1 MHTSPMLSPLL
12 GLPLAAVCLV
22 LLAGHVLAL
31 ARSEE
36 PTSRKRIRQA
46 NSVVGMLTV
55 AAMAE
60 GLCIFSPGGAPRLWA
75 LAWMSV
81 LLLVCLN
88 VLMAMIDAINSA
100 RLRQRDLR
108 ALRDASRALR
118 SEFVQAGIAWD
129 REAAR
134 GSAG

>member
-1 MHTSPMLSPLL
+1 MQTSPMLSPLF

-46 NSVVGMLTV
+46 NSVIGMLTV
-55 AAMAE
+55 AAIAE
-60 GLCIFSPGGAPRLWA
+60 GLCVFSPGGEPRLWA
-75 LAWMSV
+75 LSWISV
-81 LLLVCLN
+81 LMLVCLN
-88 VLMAMIDAINSA
+88 VLMAMIDAVNSA

-118 SEFVQAGIAWD
+118 GELLQARVAWD